1 MASTSL
7 RDTALWAILA
17 NRHPILW
24 EEIIG
29 PNGPLGKVAL
39 NPQPLPP
46 KAFGSAAIAVR
57 SGDFDPQPEPPAA
70 ADPAV
75 GVRYDLKTA
84 FAVVRAAGMAR
95 LLGIALDD
103 IPDICPPEP
112 EPFPP
117 LPDPPDPI
125 PWRTALEV
133 VPDFYAD
140 YALGLAIGLEATA
153 GDWEHLPGAAALE
166 KLHARAIGIAPVR
179 G

>member
-1 MASTSL
+1 MASDKSL
-7 RDTALWAILA
+7 RETALWAVLA
-17 NRHPILW
+17 NRHPSLW

-46 KAFGSAAIAVR
+46 KALEAQGIGARA
-57 SGDFDPQPEPPAA
+57 GDFDPQPDPPADA
-70 ADPAV
+70 I
-75 GVRYDLKTA
+75 GVRYGLKTA
-84 FAVVRAAGMAR
+84 FAVVRAAGVAR
-95 LLGIALDD
+95 LLGVAFDD

-117 LPDPPDPI
+117 LPEPPDPI
-125 PWRTALEV
+125 PWRTALKV

-153 GDWEHLPGAAALE
+153 GEWEHLPGAGALE
-166 KLHARAIGIAPVR
+166 KLHERAIGIAPVR
-179 G
+179 E

>member
-1 MASTSL
+1 MAPTSL

-17 NRHPILW
+17 NRHPSLW

-29 PNGPLGKVAL
+29 PHGPLGKVTL

-46 KAFGSAAIAVR
+46 KAFEAQTVAVR
-57 SGDFDPQPEPPAA
+57 AGGLDQQPDPPA
-70 ADPAV
+70 ADPAI
-75 GVRYDLKTA
+75 GVRYGLKTA
-84 FAVVRAAGMAR
+84 FAVVRAAGVAR
-95 LLGIALDD
+95 LLGVAFDD

-117 LPDPPDPI
+117 LPEPPDPI
-125 PWRTALEV
+125 PWRTALKV
-133 VPDFYAD
+133 VPDFYPD

-166 KLHARAIGIAPVR
+166 KLHARATRIAPAR
-179 G
+179 D

>member
-1 MASTSL
+1 MAPKKTL

-17 NRHPILW
+17 ERHPSLW

-29 PNGPLGKVAL
+29 PSGPLGRVAL

-46 KAFGSAAIAVR
+46 KAMQTRLLAMRA
-57 SGDFDPQPEPPAA
+57 GDFDPQPEPPGDAA
-70 ADPAV
+70 I
-75 GVRYDLKTA
+75 GVRYGLKTA
-84 FAVVRAAGMAR
+84 FAVVRAAGLAR
-95 LLGIALDD
+95 LFGVAFDD

-112 EPFPP
+112 DPFPP

-125 PWRTALEV
+125 PWRTALKV

-153 GDWEHLPGAAALE
+153 GDWQDLPGADALE

>member
-1 MASTSL
+1 MAPRKSL
-7 RDTALWAILA
+7 RETGLWAILA

-29 PNGPLGKVAL
+29 PNGPLGRSGVTRVAL

-46 KAFGSAAIAVR
+46 AENG
-57 SGDFDPQPEPPAA
+57 
-70 ADPAV
+70 V
-75 GVRYDLKTA
+75 GVRYGLKTA
-84 FAVVRAAGMAR
+84 FAVVQAAGTAR
-95 LLGIALDD
+95 LLGIAFDD

-117 LPDPPDPI
+117 LPEGPDPI
-125 PWRTALEV
+125 PWRTALKT

-153 GDWEHLPGAAALE
+153 GDWEHLPVAGALA
-166 KLHARAIGIAPVR
+166 KLRERAIGISPVR
-179 G
+179 D